1 MINVG
6 VIMGRLTADPEL
18 KVTAGGT
25 KVTSF
30 TVAVD
35 RGTAQSGERQADF
48 IDVVAW
54 RGTAEL
60 VCGYFKKGTMIAVK
74 GRYQTRL
81 YEDNGKRRHKKTEL
95 IADGI
100 SFCEGSGRSAHENK
114 DINEPSDYPEIPEG
128 DLPF

>member
-1 MINVG
+1 
-6 VIMGRLTADPEL
+6 MGRLTADPEL
-18 KVTAGGT
+18 KATTGGT

-30 TVAVD
+30 TVAID
-35 RGTAQSGERQADF
+35 RGTAQNGEQQTDY

-60 VCGYFKKGTMIAVK
+60 VCGYFRKGSMIAVK

-81 YEDNGKRRHKKTEL
+81 YEDINKRRHKKTEL
-95 IADGI
+95 IADSI
-100 SFCEGSGRSAHENK
+100 SFCGSSGRSAPENE
-114 DINEPSDYPEIPEG
+114 DTNEPSDYREIPEG